1 MTVTV
6 ELRPELDSQLQRLAE
21 ASGMTVAEY
30 VGRLVEQAI
39 RREKNES
46 AISLLSSWT
55 RDDGKVDAEE
65 EKRREPDWEDLKA
78 ALNKAH
84 TSDRVLFP

>member
-6 ELRPELDSQLQRLAE
+6 DLKPELDSQLQALAE
-21 ASGMTVAEY
+21 ASGLTVAEY

-39 RREKNES
+39 RRQRNES
-46 AISLLSSWT
+46 AISLLSSWR
-55 RDDGKVDAEE
+55 RDDAKVDAEE
-65 EKRREPDWEDLKA
+65 EKRRESDWEDLKA

-84 TSDRVLFP
+84 TSDRLLFP

>member
-30 VGRLVEQAI
+30 VRRLVEQAI

-65 EKRREPDWEDLKA
+65 EKRREADWEDLKA

>member
-21 ASGMTVAEY
+21 ARGMTVPEY

-39 RREKNES
+39 RRERNES

-55 RDDGKVDAEE
+55 RDDAKVDAEE
-65 EKRREPDWEDLKA
+65 EKRRKADWEDLKA

-84 TSDRVLFP
+84 TSDRLLFP